1 MAIFPRGQL
10 QWKAEAGAH
19 HHRRQPQR
27 STGDTFYLD
36 WRENSNRCSD
46 RFRAMFLGFSAKT
59 GRLLSAYR
67 STMRTSVL
75 TPHVNPAG
83 EVVSR
88 MKWLGVARRHG
99 HHLSLAIATEWFL
112 P

>member
-1 MAIFPRGQL
+1 MAILPRGQL

-19 HHRRQPQR
+19 RHRRQPRR
-27 STGDTFYLD
+27 STGGTFYLGC
-36 WRENSNRCSD
+36 RESGKRCSD
-46 RFRAMFLGFSAKT
+46 RFRAMFLGCSAKT
-59 GRLLSAYR
+59 GRLLRAYR

-88 MKWLGVARRHG
+88 MKWLGVARRHD
-99 HHLSLAIATEWFL
+99 HHLSLAIATE
-112 P
+112 